1 MNKLRVDKWLWSVRV
16 FKSRSMATTA
26 CKTGK
31 VSIGDE
37 KIKPSYQLQIGDIV
51 GVKKNGF
58 DLSFEVVKLIAKR
71 VSASL
76 AAPCYRDLTPEDELN
91 KYKDWFVGKAMPERR
106 IRGAGRP
113 TKKERREIQG
123 FKINQF
129 LEELED

>member
-1 MNKLRVDKWLWSVRV
+1 
-16 FKSRSMATTA
+16 MATTA

-31 VSIGDE
+31 VTLGDE
-37 KIKPSYQLQIGDIV
+37 KIKPSYKIQEGDIL

-58 DLSFEVVKLIAKR
+58 NLSFEVVKLISRR
-71 VSASL
+71 VSATL
-76 AAPCYRDLTPEDELN
+76 AAPCYHDLTPAEELN

-113 TKKERREIQG
+113 TKKERREIQD

-129 LEELED
+129 LEELDK